1 MVHSCLQFHVY
12 MDLIISHQLVYSPK
26 VKQDIAPL
34 VERNFE
40 SSKQLALA
48 HSYFYRS
55 MVLATVEHT
64 PWDELVTHTSD
75 LDHNLGYLVEMENS
89 FLELL
94 SCKRTSVVI
103 LYTLEATH
111 GTQINEELR
120 NLIKVQL
127 HDRTAHLNHRGSGQL
142 EARYILVTDKHACHA
157 SP

>member
-1 MVHSCLQFHVY
+1 
-12 MDLIISHQLVYSPK
+12 
-26 VKQDIAPL
+26 
-34 VERNFE
+34 
-40 SSKQLALA
+40 
-48 HSYFYRS
+48 
-55 MVLATVEHT
+55 MVLANVEHT